1 MRPLAL
7 ISGLALG
14 CTPVTE
20 EGLNESFEAE
30 GLTAQAGLTTDFHI
44 EDCEFLERCF
54 GNNASAP
61 YLLLN
66 LPGHPDDP
74 GLLPPNTVGQI
85 PRVPD
90 DLRSQYYL
98 DENEAVAVL
107 GQTPP
112 TSRYFGFTPYLF
124 SRIDGAGERIP
135 VFASLTDTLNPVTIK
150 AGDSGPFDSP
160 FAIVYAS
167 DADTVAATTAALRR
181 QGYTDDNINVV
192 VLPREGMLHG
202 FDETASDT
210 FLMMGRI
217 ALIDD
222 DQEEA
227 DYLSSLPLSVFR
239 LTPKQTGN
247 ALDVLP
253 RTPRGDGTTEDHL
266 RDGLD
271 ALEEAITAATSASEI
286 VTPISIA
293 SSALVA
299 AIIDPAACIENVTE
313 CKGDNTDTTYAAGPL
328 DVIQAGGTNT
338 LAEDEHFIIYGVNH
352 AAAGKA
358 TYANFSVY
366 TQQQRVGVAAVDS
379 DEMTGSADAYIP
391 DHPDRDQY
399 FVFEVRRD
407 CADRA
412 HCLTLDTAFPGAAL
426 DESVFFIFRAYMN
439 PSHSVSPDHDEILTE
454 RVFHVSPKAR

>member
-1 MRPLAL
+1 MRAL
-7 ISGLALG
+7 TLIYGMVAG
-14 CTPVTE
+14 CAPASETD
-20 EGLNESFEAE
+20 LSAAFEAA
-30 GLTAQAGLTTDFHI
+30 GLTVQTGLTTDFHI
-44 EDCEFLERCF
+44 EDCERLERCF

-74 GLLPPNTVGQI
+74 GLLPPNTIGQI

-98 DENEAVAVL
+98 DESEAIAIV

-112 TSRYFGFTPYLF
+112 AARYFGFTPYLF
-124 SRIDGAGERIP
+124 SRVDDNGARVS
-135 VFASLTDTLNPVTIK
+135 VFASLTDSLNPVTIQ

-160 FAIVYAS
+160 LAIVYAS
-167 DADTVAATTAALRR
+167 DADTMAAAVDALRS
-181 QGYTDDNINVV
+181 QGYTDDNINQVA
-192 VLPREGMLHG
+192 LPREGMAHG
-202 FDETASDT
+202 FDEASSDT

-217 ALIDD
+217 ALIEDA
-222 DQEEA
+222 QA
-227 DYLSSLPLSVFR
+227 ASDYFDTLPLSVFR
-239 LTPKQTGN
+239 LTPAQTGS
-247 ALDVLP
+247 ALDVPP
-253 RTPRGDGTTEDHL
+253 RTPRGDGATEEHL
-266 RDGLD
+266 QDGLD
-271 ALEEAITAATSASEI
+271 ALGDAITTQAAASGT
-286 VTPISIA
+286 VTAISIA

-328 DVIQAGGTNT
+328 NVIQADGTNT
-338 LAEDEHFIIYGVNH
+338 LAPDEHFIVYGVNH

-379 DEMTGSADAYIP
+379 DEMPGSADAYIP
-391 DHPDRDQY
+391 DHPDRDRY
-399 FVFEVRRD
+399 FAYEVRRD
-407 CADRA
+407 CTDRP

-439 PSHSVSPDHDEILTE
+439 PGHSVSPDHDEILTE
-454 RVFHVSPKAR
+454 QVVRVSPKTR